1 MKTLQTFLKIVFIL
15 FIGYIFFI
23 SCKQNTAQETVL
35 EEVIIDTNKELT
47 LEEKIE
53 GTWSLMSYHIYRIR
67 GNDTILKDFPKIEL
81 QSPIET
87 SYIRFPSYG
96 DIEFKTPRGRS
107 LYRDWRLKDT
117 IIYAGC
123 SNNIPKDCNFGNTHA
138 LLRGAFKVSYIDSTQ
153 LKLICTSN
161 FEPGSK
167 TIEEVLL
174 IRK

>member
-1 MKTLQTFLKIVFIL
+1 MEALQSFLKTIFLLFGIL
-15 FIGYIFFI
+15 TLFI

-35 EEVIIDTNKELT
+35 EEVIIDPNKEQT

-67 GNDTILKDFPKIEL
+67 NHDTIVKDFPKIEL
-81 QSPIET
+81 PSPIET
-87 SYIRFPSYG
+87 SYVHFPSYG

-107 LYRDWRLKDT
+107 LYRDWRLTDS

-138 LLRGAFKVSYIDSTQ
+138 LLRGAFKVSYIDSIQ
-153 LKLICTSN
+153 LQLICTSN

-167 TIEEVLL
+167 TIEKVLL
-174 IRK
+174 IRE